1 MLSATTELE
10 AVNSMLT
17 TIGESPVSSLDN
29 NGIADAA
36 IAQQILQEV
45 SREVQGRGWHF
56 NTEVEFPL
64 SPTFPEKEI
73 KLPENVLEVD
83 TVGTDSRIE
92 VVQRGKRLY
101 NRKENT
107 YQFDRTLKVNMTIQ
121 LPFDDLPQYAREYIS
136 VRAARV
142 FQKRTV
148 GSAELDSF
156 TGQDEARMLVH
167 LENAEARTAD
177 LNVFNDNY
185 SILRVLDR

>member
-17 TIGESPVSSLDN
+17 TIGESPVSSVDN
-29 NGIADAA
+29 SGVVDAA
-36 IAQQILQEV
+36 IANQVLQEV

-73 KLPENVLEVD
+73 RLPDNVLEVD
-83 TVGTDSRIE
+83 SVGTDQRID

-107 YQFDRTLKVNMTIQ
+107 YQFDRPIKANMVIQ
-121 LPFDDLPQYAREYIS
+121 LPFDELPQYAREY
-136 VRAARV
+136 VVTRAARI

-156 TGQDEARMLVH
+156 SAEDEMRMLVH
-167 LENAEARTAD
+167 LENAEARVAD
-177 LNVFNDNY
+177 LNVFNGNY
-185 SILRVLDR
+185 SINRVLDR